1 MSQSLAPASPP
12 APALDPRR
20 RFLVTLALLSLV
32 VGLPLAVLATWW
44 GISMASAT
52 VGGRDLRAA
61 FCRMP
66 PPADGGRLR
75 VEEIELRR
83 RVAQLEGDLSGRRAQ
98 CTVCA
103 DPDVVDVALVV
114 DTSASMRW
122 PASMNATAEA
132 ARYADLKKQFGELSA
147 DGAQDKLEAEWS
159 AVPAGQNRMEAA
171 RRAALA
177 VLDTL
182 PGRARVHLL
191 SFAGFD
197 AQRVRQ
203 TQCNLVD
210 AGRFAVADR
219 PRLRTA
225 LAALQPN
232 ASGTPL
238 ALSIERA
245 AASVRDRPADVPGFV
260 VVVTDGAE
268 SCGGDPCAAART
280 ARAADP
286 GVKILLID
294 IAANTQAACLAE
306 ATSGQVIKPA
316 ETADIGRL
324 LRDALRP
331 PVPQACVPRPQAPG

>member
-1 MSQSLAPASPP
+1 MSRSSPP
-12 APALDPRR
+12 LDPRR

-44 GISMASAT
+44 GISWAAAT
-52 VGGRDLRAA
+52 VGGQDLRGK

-103 DPDVVDVALVV
+103 DPEIVDVALVV

-122 PASMNATAEA
+122 PASMDAAAEQ
-132 ARYADLKKQFGELSA
+132 ARYAELKKQFGDTASDA
-147 DGAQDKLEAEWS
+147 AQDKLEAEWS

-171 RRAALA
+171 RQAALA
-177 VLDTL
+177 VLETL
-182 PGRARVHLL
+182 PSRARVDLL
-191 SFAGFD
+191 SFSGFE
-197 AQRVRQ
+197 AQRVRE

-210 AGRFAVADR
+210 AGRFIAADR
-219 PRLRTA
+219 PRLRAA
-225 LAALQPN
+225 LAALQPT

-245 AASVRDRPADVPGFV
+245 AAVVRARPADVPGFV

-268 SCGGDPCAAART
+268 SCRGDPCAAARA

-286 GVKILLID
+286 GLKILLID

-306 ATSGQVIKPA
+306 ATGGQVIKPA

-324 LRDALRP
+324 LGDALRP
-331 PVPQACVPRPQAPG
+331 PPPRACVPRPQAPAPG